1 MTILFV
7 CTANINRSFMAERI
21 LRGELVKH
29 RKRDVLAFSAALIDM
44 KGAPADPIAV
54 KLLQAGG
61 YDGDGHQSRLLTE
74 EMVAQADLMLAM
86 EDSHRKLILVQYPP
100 AEGKVR
106 LLKSYSRDYAE
117 ADGDIGDPYRMS
129 IYHYRLC
136 FSEIYLAI
144 KGLLKCI

>member
-21 LRGELVKH
+21 FRGELEKH
-29 RKRDVLAFSAALIDM
+29 RKRDVHVFSAALIDM
-44 KGAPADPIAV
+44 KGALADPIAV
-54 KLLQAGG
+54 KLLQASG

-74 EMVAQADLMLAM
+74 EMVMQADLILVM
-86 EDSHRKLILVQYPP
+86 EGNQRQLILDQYPP
-100 AEGKVR
+100 AEGKVK
-106 LLKSYSRDYAE
+106 LLKSYSRGYAE

>member
-21 LRGELVKH
+21 LRGELKKR
-29 RKRDVLAFSAALIDM
+29 RKQDVHVSSAALINM
-44 KGAPADPIAV
+44 KGGAADPVAA
-54 KLLQAGG
+54 KLVTANG

-74 EMVAQADLMLAM
+74 EMVAQADLILVM
-86 EDSHRKLILVQYPP
+86 ENNHRKLILEQYPP
-100 AEGKVR
+100 AEGKLR

-136 FSEIYLAI
+136 FSEVYLSI
-144 KGLLKCI
+144 QGLLKCI